1 MTRQLQKKIII
12 SQHAGFCPGVRRAMV
27 LAREALESAGG
38 HRVFSLGALINNPI
52 AIEELRAAGIE
63 IAETPEQAA
72 GEVIV
77 IRAHG
82 VAPDVLRRC
91 IELCYR
97 VVDATCPFVA
107 RAQGQAARFSQMG
120 LPVIVV
126 GDRRHPE
133 VLGILGHC
141 REALVVEGLGD
152 LEATQ
157 LPERAGLVAQTTF
170 DVEELESIVRALR
183 DKGVQL
189 EMAQTVCEATRAR
202 QEEVRR
208 LARECDVMLVIGGAS
223 SANTRR
229 LVDIARKAGCRTYLV
244 GSAAEVQPEW
254 FSGSK
259 VICIT
264 AGASTPDGVIKEV
277 AGKVEEITR
286 QDVPEVSGGAPQE
299 GQIYDESMKTPNE
312 GDILEGKVVSVDENG
327 ALVDIGYKSEG
338 LVPPSELSRRNL
350 KPQDVVKPG
359 DTIHVMVLSVDKNQE
374 GVIKLSKRRADE
386 VLAWDRLEQAKQDGT
401 VIEAEAIQQVKGGL
415 VVDVGVRGFV
425 PASQVER
432 GYVQDLSKYVGTKLR
447 LKVLEVDRSRNRVVL
462 SQRVVLEEERER
474 KRQQTWESLEE
485 GQIRHGVVKGITDFG
500 VFVDIGGVDGLLHI
514 SELSWGRVNH
524 PSEVVKEGQELDV
537 KVLRVDREK
546 GRISL
551 GLKQIL
557 PDPWTTVSTKY
568 PEGSVVEGRVTR
580 LAPFGAFV
588 ELEPGVEGLVH
599 ISEMADRRVS
609 KPEDVVSPGQP
620 VRVKVLRVRPEEKR
634 ISLSLK
640 QADGAI
646 NQDPARDEAAA
657 SAEQS
662 Q

>member
-1 MTRQLQKKIII
+1 MTAGLERKVLVSK
-12 SQHAGFCPGVRRAMV
+12 HAGFCPGVRRAIV
-27 LAREALESAGG
+27 LAKEAVATAGG
-38 HRVFSLGALINNPI
+38 HKVFSLGALINNPLV
-52 AIEELRAAGIE
+52 IEELKSAGIE
-63 IAETPEQAA
+63 IADSPEQAA
-72 GEVIV
+72 GEVVV

-82 VAPDVLRRC
+82 VAPEVMERC
-91 IELCYR
+91 KKLCHR

-107 RAQGQAARFSQMG
+107 KAQECAAEFSSRG

-126 GDRRHPE
+126 GDRHHPE

-141 REALVVEGLGD
+141 G
-152 LEATQ
+152 EATVIQ
-157 LPERAGLVAQTTF
+157 GLEEAASAHLPRRAGLVAQTTF
-170 DVEELESIVRALR
+170 DVEELEAVV
-183 DKGVQL
+183 GVLKERGIEL
-189 EMAQTVCEATRAR
+189 EVAQTVCEATRAR
-202 QEEVRR
+202 QEAVRQ
-208 LARECDVMLVIGGAS
+208 LARKCDVMLVIGGAS

-229 LVDIARKAGCRTYLV
+229 LVDIARKTGCRTYLV
-244 GSAAEVQPEW
+244 GSAAEVQPDW
-254 FSGSK
+254 FSYAGL
-259 VICIT
+259 ICIA

-277 AGKVEEITR
+277 AGKVEEMTK
-286 QDVPEVSGGAPQE
+286 QDVPEVASGAPQE

-327 ALVDIGYKSEG
+327 ALIDIGYKSEG
-338 LVPPSELSRRNL
+338 IVPPSELSRRNL
-350 KPQDVVKPG
+350 RPQDVVKPG

-386 VLAWDRLEQAKQDGT
+386 ALAWDRLEQAKQAGT

-432 GYVQDLSKYVGTKLR
+432 GFVQDLSKYVGTKLR
-447 LKVLEVDRSRNRVVL
+447 LKVLEVDKARNRVVL

-474 KRQQTWESLEE
+474 KRQETWQSLQE
-485 GQIRHGVVKGITDFG
+485 GQVRHGVVKGITDFG

-514 SELSWGRVNH
+514 SELSWGRVKH

-537 KVLRVDREK
+537 MVLRVDRDK

-557 PDPWTTVSTKY
+557 PDPWTTVANKY

-580 LAPFGAFV
+580 IAPFGAFV

-599 ISEMADRRVS
+599 ISEMADYRVS
-609 KPEDVVSPGQP
+609 KPEDVVSPGQS
-620 VRVKVLRVRPEEKR
+620 VRVMVLRVKPEEKR
-634 ISLSLK
+634 ISLSIR
-640 QADGAI
+640 QADGAVA
-646 NQDPARDEAAA
+646 QDPAREEAAA
-657 SAEQS
+657 SADQVE
-662 Q
+662 